1 LDEAYELGLSM
12 RSTVLFLVAGIVGS
26 GGKENVFYVYDF
38 GGI

>member
-1 LDEAYELGLSM
+1 M